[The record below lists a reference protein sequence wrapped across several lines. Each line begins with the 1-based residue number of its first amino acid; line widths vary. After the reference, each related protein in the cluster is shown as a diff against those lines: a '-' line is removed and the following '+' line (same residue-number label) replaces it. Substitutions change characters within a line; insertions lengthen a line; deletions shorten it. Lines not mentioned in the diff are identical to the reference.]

1 MELEV
6 MNTTKNTDTIKLYP
20 LGGHSVL
27 EIVVIILITGPLS
40 LVTIIGNLLV
50 MISFRVNCHLRTVN
64 NYFLLSLA
72 VADLILGAISM
83 NLYTTYIIMGR
94 WILGNLAC
102 DIWLAID
109 YVASNA
115 SVMNLLVI
123 SFDRFFT
130 VTRPLTYN
138 AKRTP
143 RRAAIM
149 IGLAWAISF
158 VLWAPAILFWQYV
171 VGKRTVP
178 KDQCS
183 IQFLSQ
189 PIITFGTA
197 IAAFYMPVT
206 IMIILYWR
214 VYRETENRTRELAG
228 LLGSPGGHVGSSQGS
243 GQQSVPSRSPKSSSS
258 SGEAVAVSG
267 SERRAWPLC
276 DCFALRHKVP
286 RLMRRRGPEK
296 RSYLEANSNGSW
308 NVEEEDDD
316 SSSSSFTGEEPDP
329 DEREMGATVTPAR
342 PLTQVTGAHR
352 EAQEGPGG
360 SGTSRAK
367 DSRSSQSGSQ
377 SSFGRSKQSPP
388 STPNRPKSKK
398 RRSTS
403 LIKEKKAAKT
413 LSAILLAFIV
423 TWTPYNIMVLVSTFC
438 HHCVPDKLWQ
448 LGYWLC
454 YVNSTV
460 NPMCY
465 ALCNESFRVTFK
477 MLLLCRW
484 DKRKWRRPHHRVP
497 PSHRPHKSTTNDT
510 NSPASNDTNV

>member
-1 MELEV
+1 MNTSSAPDNVTHAFNHTVDPLKGHTILEV
-6 MNTTKNTDTIKLYP
+6 
-20 LGGHSVL
+20 
-27 EIVVIILITGPLS
+27 VVIILITGPLS

-50 MISFRVNCHLRTVN
+50 MIAFRVNCHLRTVN

-83 NLYTTYIIMGR
+83 NLYTTYIIMDR

-123 SFDRFFT
+123 SFDRFLS
-130 VTRPLTYN
+130 VTRPLTYQ

-149 IGLAWAISF
+149 ISLAWAISF
-158 VLWAPAILFWQYV
+158 VLWAPAILFWQHV

-178 KDQCS
+178 KDKCS

-197 IAAFYMPVT
+197 IAAFYLPVT

-214 VYRETENRTRELAG
+214 VYRETEKRTRELAG
-228 LLGSPGGHVGSSQGS
+228 LLGSPGSGASSQGS
-243 GQQSVPSRSPKSSSS
+243 GQRPVPSSSPKSSSS
-258 SGEAVAVSG
+258 SSGEADTVNSP
-267 SERRAWPLC
+267 ERRGWPLC
-276 DCFALRHKVP
+276 DCFALRQKVP
-286 RLMRRRGPEK
+286 RPMRRRGPDQRLSACTEQ
-296 RSYLEANSNGSW
+296 SYLEANSNGSW
-308 NVEEEDDD
+308 NVVGDED
-316 SSSSSFTGEEPDP
+316 SSSSSFMGEEPEP
-329 DEREMGATVTPAR
+329 EPAERQIKIMVRPA
-342 PLTQVTGAHR
+342 PLIQVTGAFR
-352 EAQEGPGG
+352 GAQKDLEG
-360 SGTSRAK
+360 SRVSRVK
-367 DSRSSQSGSQ
+367 DSISSQSGSQ
-377 SSFGRSKQSPP
+377 SSLGRAKQLSP
-388 STPNRPKSKK
+388 STPNRPKTKK

-413 LSAILLAFIV
+413 LSAILLAFIL

-438 HHCVPDKLWQ
+438 NDCVPDKLWQ

-484 DKRKWRRPHHRVP
+484 DKRKWRRPHHSAP
-497 PSHRPHKSTTNDT
+497 PSHRPHKSTTT
-510 NSPASNDTNV
+510 V